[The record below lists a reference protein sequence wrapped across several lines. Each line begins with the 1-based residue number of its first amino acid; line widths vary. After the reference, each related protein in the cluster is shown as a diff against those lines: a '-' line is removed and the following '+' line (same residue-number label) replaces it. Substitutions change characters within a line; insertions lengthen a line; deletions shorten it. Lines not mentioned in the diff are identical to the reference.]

1 MHLQQSVMLLF
12 DGGYSVE
19 VQSEHSTMAECH
31 VAATQIHW
39 EERMPVNKE
48 LACMLIEETG

>member
-1 MHLQQSVMLLF
+1 MKWVLVMLLF

-31 VAATQIHW
+31 VAATHIHW